1 MKIKFEFK
9 SKKMSKAVIPAGNNI
24 FRPNTSN
31 PASRS
36 DPFNYP
42 ALNRKD
48 LMSMSAIN
56 WQQDAVYSKIGEQ
69 RPKTRD
75 ASANLTTADV
85 DGKLIRHYKN
95 VGAKP
100 K

>member
-1 MKIKFEFK
+1 
-9 SKKMSKAVIPAGNNI
+9 MSKTVTPAGNNI
-24 FRPNTSN
+24 FRPNTCN

-56 WQQDAVYSKIGEQ
+56 WQQDGVQTK
-69 RPKTRD
+69 
-75 ASANLTTADV
+75 
-85 DGKLIRHYKN
+85 
-95 VGAKP
+95 VG
-100 K
+100 

>member
-1 MKIKFEFK
+1 
-9 SKKMSKAVIPAGNNI
+9 MSQAVIPAGNNI
-24 FRPNTSN
+24 FRPYTSN

-56 WQQDAVYSKIGEQ
+56 WQQDGIYTKVGQ
-69 RPKTRD
+69 TRPKTREE
-75 ASANLTTADV
+75 S
-85 DGKLIRHYKN
+85 
-95 VGAKP
+95 
-100 K
+100 

>member
-1 MKIKFEFK
+1 
-9 SKKMSKAVIPAGNNI
+9 MSKAIIPTGNNI

-31 PASRS
+31 AASRS

-56 WQQDAVYSKIGEQ
+56 WQQDAMFAKIDQ
-69 RPKTRD
+69 CRPKTRD
-75 ASANLTTADV
+75 ASSNLTTSDV
-85 DGKLIRHYKN
+85 EGKEL
-95 VGAKP
+95 
-100 K
+100 